1 MDCLKERGKKPG
13 IFQHG
18 YFTLDSRKTV
28 EIINFHVFFWGVKQL
43 CSVPCLQRKPLS
55 RLIKSC
61 RALLRERAKEMYLPT
76 TWGREEASISS
87 IIEPFSIHVLNSN
100 KLCRDNVATWGLLHR
115 SPPCSTFSSNFIHL
129 QEGRAMRL
137 CWSCCSLQSFQTDLK
152 EAPQLKHHNI
162 LTSSSTH
169 IFPHIPKATNPWS
182 SCKGLMSWYVLG
194 EQW

>member
-43 CSVPCLQRKPLS
+43 CSVPCLRRKPLS
-55 RLIKSC
+55 RLINSF
-61 RALLRERAKEMYLPT
+61 RALFRERAKETYLPT

-137 CWSCCSLQSFQTDLK
+137 LKLLLPPILADWSGRSNTAEISQLTDK
-152 EAPQLKHHNI
+152 FKR
-162 LTSSSTH
+162 TH
-169 IFPHIPKATNPWS
+169 FPTHP
-182 SCKGLMSWYVLG
+182 
-194 EQW
+194 